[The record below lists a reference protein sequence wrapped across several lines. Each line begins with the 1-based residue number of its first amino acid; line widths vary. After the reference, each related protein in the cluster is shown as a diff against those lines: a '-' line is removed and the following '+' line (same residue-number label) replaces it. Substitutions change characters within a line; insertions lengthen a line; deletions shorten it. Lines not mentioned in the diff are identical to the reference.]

1 MTIDIYTD
9 GACKGNPGPAGWAA
23 LVGSELISGAF
34 PCATNNYAELYAIYE
49 ALSIAPPNSSVRIH
63 TDSKL
68 CIGWL
73 AKGWKRNLEHIDQL
87 VRAIRTVKDAKSLRC
102 WIRHVKGHSGI
113 APNEQVDKV
122 ASLEAAQMKSR
133 LAMRAAIQEG

>member
-1 MTIDIYTD
+1 M
-9 GACKGNPGPAGWAA
+9 
-23 LVGSELISGAF
+23 ISGAF
-34 PCATNNYAELYAIYE
+34 PCATNNYAELHAILE
-49 ALSIAPPNSSVRIH
+49 ALSICPPGASVRIH

-73 AKGWKRNLEHIDQL
+73 ARGWKRNLEHINQL
-87 VRAIRTVKDAKSLRC
+87 VRAIHTVKEAKDLKC
-102 WIRHVKGHSGI
+102 TIKHVKGHSGI
-113 APNEQVDKV
+113 APNERVDKV

>member
-1 MTIDIYTD
+1 MINIYTD

-23 LVGSELISGAF
+23 LVGNELISGAF
-34 PCATNNYAELYAIYE
+34 PCATNNYAELYAILE
-49 ALSIAPPNSSVRIH
+49 ALSVCPPGSSVRIH

-87 VRAIRTVKDAKSLRC
+87 IRAIRTVKDAKSLRC

-113 APNEQVDKV
+113 APNERVDKV

>member
-1 MTIDIYTD
+1 MIDIYTD

-23 LVGSELISGAF
+23 LIGDEMTSGAF
-34 PCATNNYAELYAIYE
+34 PCATNNYAELYAILE
-49 ALSIAPPNSSVRIH
+49 ALSICLPNSNVRIY

-73 AKGWKRNLEHIDQL
+73 ARGWKRNLEYIDQL
-87 VRAIRTVKDAKSLRC
+87 VIATHTVVDAKELKLTF
-102 WIRHVKGHSGI
+102 RHVKGHSGI
-113 APNEQVDKV
+113 AMNERVDKV

>member
-1 MTIDIYTD
+1 MSTVLTESNHSS
-9 GACKGNPGPAGWAA
+9 A
-23 LVGSELISGAF
+23 V
-34 PCATNNYAELYAIYE
+34 
-49 ALSIAPPNSSVRIH
+49 PPNSNVRVS

-73 AKGWKRNLEHIDQL
+73 ARGWKRNFKHIDQL
-87 VRAIRTVKDAKSLRC
+87 VRAIHTVKDAKDLKC
-102 WIRHVKGHSGI
+102 TIRHVKGHSGI
-113 APNEQVDKV
+113 APNERVDKV